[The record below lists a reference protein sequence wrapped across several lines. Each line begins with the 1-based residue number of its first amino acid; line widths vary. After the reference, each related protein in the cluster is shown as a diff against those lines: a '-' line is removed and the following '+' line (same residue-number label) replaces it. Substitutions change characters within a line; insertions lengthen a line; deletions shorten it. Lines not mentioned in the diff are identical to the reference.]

1 MAVLVCVMKIV
12 AKIDERAVEKRV
24 VLHGQTPE
32 SFPSSQSSDAEV
44 SADNIFLLSPANA
57 SGRRAKMLLNG
68 TGNFELARRLN
79 AQGATLGELF
89 SFMSS
94 LYFRGKLTYAR
105 TFSRGESEFSKVFII
120 TPSRGLLSPNTV
132 ITRDD
137 LLEMATCN
145 VDAENPLYRIPLEKA
160 ARALQEKFGIGTN
173 VVLLGSIASPK
184 YVQPLQQSFGER
196 LLFPAEF
203 VGRGDMSRGGLLLR
217 HAGQG
222 SELRY
227 IPVCSAILR
236 GPRPKK
242 LTPIKRKK

>member
-1 MAVLVCVMKIV
+1 MAVVVSVMKIV
-12 AKIDERAVEKRV
+12 TKIDEHAAEKLV
-24 VLHGQTPE
+24 VLHGQAPG
-32 SFPSSQSSDAEV
+32 SFASSQVLNAGNTT
-44 SADNIFLLSPANA
+44 DNIFLLSPANA

-68 TGNFELARRLN
+68 TGNVELARRLN
-79 AQGATLGELF
+79 AEGASLGELF

-105 TFSRGESEFSKVFII
+105 TFSRSETEFSKVFII
-120 TPSRGLLSPNTV
+120 TPSRGLLSPSTL
-132 ITRDD
+132 IKRDD
-137 LLEMATCN
+137 LLEMTTCQ
-145 VDAENPLYRIPLEKA
+145 VDAENPLFRIPLQKA
-160 ARALQEKFGIGTN
+160 ARALQDKFGLHIN
-173 VVLLGSIASPK
+173 VILLGSIASPK
-184 YVQPLQQSFGER
+184 YVEPLQQIFGDR

-217 HAGQG
+217 YEQQR

-242 LTPIKRKK
+242 LAPIKRKK

>member
-1 MAVLVCVMKIV
+1 MKIV
-12 AKIDERAVEKRV
+12 AKIDEHVFEKRV
-24 VLHGQTPE
+24 VLHGQAPGTLA
-32 SFPSSQSSDAEV
+32 SSQVFDAGDTTE
-44 SADNIFLLSPANA
+44 NIFLLSPANA

-68 TGNFELARRLN
+68 TGNFELARRLH
-79 AQGATLGELF
+79 AEGALLGELF

-105 TFSRGESEFSKVFII
+105 TFSRSETEFSKVFII
-120 TPSRGLLSPNTV
+120 TPSRGLLSPSTL

-137 LLEMATCN
+137 LLEMTATN
-145 VDAENPLYRIPLEKA
+145 VDAENPRYRIPLELA
-160 ARALQEKFGIGTN
+160 ARALQEKFGVQAN

-184 YVQPLQQSFGER
+184 YVEPLQQIFGER

-217 HAGQG
+217 HAEQG

-242 LTPIKRKK
+242 LAPIKRKK